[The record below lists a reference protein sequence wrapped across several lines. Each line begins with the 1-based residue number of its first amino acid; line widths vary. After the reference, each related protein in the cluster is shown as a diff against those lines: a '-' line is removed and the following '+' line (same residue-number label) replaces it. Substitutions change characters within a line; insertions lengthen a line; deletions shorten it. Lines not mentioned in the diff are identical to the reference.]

1 MKTSIRILNRPIEHK
16 QHDPPRFSPLLL
28 QIAVHSASNID
39 VCFVVGNYDLL
50 VQVSSEG
57 VMCYD

>member
-39 VCFVVGNYDLL
+39 VSYERRKRGLETKIKVAY
-50 VQVSSEG
+50 
-57 VMCYD
+57 